1 MSGIPIGKA
10 FGIPLKLHW
19 SWFII
24 FLLVTGAL
32 AGSYFPATYPNW
44 TVLSNI
50 FAGVITSLLFFI
62 SVMAHEL
69 MHSIVA
75 IREGMHISGIT
86 LFILGGVS
94 EMTEEPKTARDEFW
108 MAIAGPGTSIL
119 IGGLLLLVF
128 VGLGGTL
135 TWSSLI
141 GTGSTIPAS
150 KPFLSQ
156 FIGAILLWLGYINL
170 ALGVFNLIPGYPL
183 DGGRVLRALI
193 WWGSGK
199 LQRATRIAATIGRI
213 IGYLFIFGGIFLLF
227 TANFINGI
235 WFILIGWFLESA
247 ASSSYRQMVI
257 NDMLKGHA
265 AREIMSAEC
274 FIIPPGLSI
283 DILVNENIMTS
294 GRRCFTVVSDG
305 RVEGMITLR
314 DIQKVPRQE
323 WANTPVRGAMTP
335 LNQLKAVKPDEDLNT
350 VMNILSQSNV
360 NQVPVIENG
369 NVIGMITRENI
380 INFLNV
386 RAQLGKQR

>member
-156 FIGAILLWLGYINL
+156 FIGAIVLWLGYINL